1 MGVPPNHPFSGNFH
15 SINHPFGGTPIV
27 GKPHMAYLTHDSCD
41 HQKQPETST
50 YLEKMKSGLIS
61 PNNAICAFEIVVY
74 VQKVM

>member
-1 MGVPPNHPFSGNFH
+1 
-15 SINHPFGGTPIV
+15 
-27 GKPHMAYLTHDSCD
+27 MAYLTHDSCD

-74 VQKVM
+74 VQKVSEIPSLILDGSAGMW